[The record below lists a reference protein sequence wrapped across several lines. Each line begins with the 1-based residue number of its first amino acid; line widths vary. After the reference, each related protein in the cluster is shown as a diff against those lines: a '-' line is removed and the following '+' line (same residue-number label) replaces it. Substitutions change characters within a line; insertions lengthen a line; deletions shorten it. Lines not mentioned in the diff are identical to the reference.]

1 MELKNRIRLAL
12 LAEKLAKN
20 ADLTKLVSVE
30 MIEKTKK
37 AQKSEKTVDRKYHLM
52 YYKFVK

>member
-1 MELKNRIRLAL
+1 MDLKNRIRLAL

-37 AQKSEKTVDRKYHLM
+37 APKSKKTVET
-52 YYKFVK
+52 VKNRLV